1 MRRAEGLEVR
11 LAKPKGQESDGVV
24 AACMRESFALSVR
37 HIWYRLG
44 MVKTTLYLD
53 EATDRAL
60 KQLSRS
66 QQRSQAEVI
75 REALSTY
82 AARQAAPAPKGIGAY
97 HSGRSDV
104 AEQAEELLR
113 RAARAGR

>member
-1 MRRAEGLEVR
+1 
-11 LAKPKGQESDGVV
+11 
-24 AACMRESFALSVR
+24 
-37 HIWYRLG
+37 

-60 KQLSRS
+60 KQLARA

-75 REALSTY
+75 REVLDAF
-82 AARQAAPAPKGIGAY
+82 AAREGAPPPKGIGAY

-104 AEQAEELLR
+104 AERAEDLLR
-113 RAARAGR
+113 QAARAGR